1 MKTTEQQIIAKQDE
15 LIAWLVKYTKPES
28 IRYDMFRKEL
38 AALKAQLKEQ
48 EGKPI
53 YDENYLNDCIKRA
66 TPRLSKI
73 KDVDEYLHEIK
84 SGVNIKDE
92 LVVFL
97 IWYQPDNEVAE
108 DLIDKYLNNQP

>member
-1 MKTTEQQIIAKQDE
+1 MKQITTKTYPGLCLTCNGNGKLADCTSTTDPYRTCPVCNGSGTIMIAETTED
-15 LIAWLVKYTKPES
+15 
-28 IRYDMFRKEL
+28 
-38 AALKAQLKEQ
+38 
-48 EGKPI
+48 
-53 YDENYLNDCIKRA
+53 DENYLNDCIKRA

-92 LVVFL
+92 LVAFL